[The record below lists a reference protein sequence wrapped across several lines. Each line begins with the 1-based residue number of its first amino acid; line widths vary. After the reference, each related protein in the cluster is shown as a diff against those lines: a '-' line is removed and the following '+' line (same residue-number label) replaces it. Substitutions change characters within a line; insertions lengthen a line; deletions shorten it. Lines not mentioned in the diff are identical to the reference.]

1 MFLTT
6 HPLSVRI
13 SAWMDGRR
21 GVESGEVTLDRRRVY
36 ILPTRAG
43 LIFGVVILIML
54 VGAIN
59 YSLQLGYL
67 LTFLVASMAVVGMY
81 HTHRNLSR
89 ISVRGMRAAD
99 TFAGDLAGYTLMVS
113 NPTPEARYALAFALI
128 VGRRRQSDYDKGA
141 VRPLPGT
148 TIDLSAHGQHE
159 ITLALSTRRRGPR
172 PCPRMRIETHFP
184 FGLWTAWAYFTPSL
198 QAIVYPRPEE
208 EAPPLPAGQGGALEN
223 TGLAQSGDDLA
234 GVRPYQSGDPQKRIA
249 WRLAARS
256 DDLSVKMFDAP
267 SGGDLMLDWQATADL
282 ADNEQRLS
290 RLTRWVLDADAAHM
304 RYGLNLPGTVIDLG
318 SGTEHRHR
326 CLIALALAPV

>member
-1 MFLTT
+1 MSVTA
-6 HPLSVRI
+6 HPLSIRI
-13 SAWMDGRR
+13 GAWISGRH
-21 GVESGEVTLDRRRVY
+21 GVEAEEVTLDRKRVY

-43 LIFGVVILIML
+43 LVFGTVITIML

-89 ISVRGMRAAD
+89 ISLLGMRASD
-99 TFAGDLAGYTLMVS
+99 TFAGDLAGYTLMAA
-113 NPTPEARYALAFALI
+113 NATPEARYALAFAFI
-128 VGRRRQSDYDKGA
+128 VGRRRKIDYENGA

-148 TIDLSAHGQHE
+148 NIDLSAHGQHE
-159 ITLALSTRRRGPR
+159 VTLGLPTRRRGHR
-172 PCPRMRIETHFP
+172 PCPRIRIETHFP

-198 QAIVYPRPEE
+198 EAIVYPRPED
-208 EAPPLPAGQGGALEN
+208 EAPPLPVGQEGTLEN
-223 TGLAQSGDDLA
+223 GGMAQSGDDLA

-267 SGGDLMLDWQATADL
+267 SGGDLVLDWQATADL
-282 ADNEQRLS
+282 TDTELRLS

-304 RYGLNLPGTVIDLG
+304 RYGLNIPGASIALG
-318 SGTEHRHR
+318 NGAEHRKR
-326 CLIALALAPV
+326 CLTALALAHV